1 MEDFSKDCP
10 GTRYGASPA
19 RNDCDVRVSGL
30 LSIAVQAHLKWQLL
44 PGDRPQG
51 RGTFRCLSLLSLVV
65 FEACG
70 LVFLTVLSVDCGFH
84 LSIMMA
90 FV

>member
-1 MEDFSKDCP
+1 M
-10 GTRYGASPA
+10 
-19 RNDCDVRVSGL
+19 

-51 RGTFRCLSLLSLVV
+51 RGAVSCFLICS

-70 LVFLTVLSVDCGFH
+70 LYGLVFRDSFVCGFNCR
-84 LSIMMA
+84 S
-90 FV
+90 

>member
-1 MEDFSKDCP
+1 M
-10 GTRYGASPA
+10 
-19 RNDCDVRVSGL
+19 

-51 RGTFRCLSLLSLVV
+51 RGAVSCLLICLWKHVV
-65 FEACG
+65 FSS
-70 LVFLTVLSVDCGFH
+70 VTVLSVVSTVDH
-84 LSIMMA
+84 LA